1 MLDRVVSMEY
11 YGRNDV
17 TLGGFLERYCFREMY
32 RCSNRMCDTPM
43 TQHIRRFVH
52 GTGCLQVVIR
62 KLDIPMAGT
71 ADNIYTWTYCR
82 RCRESSPVSTLSTDA
97 WSLSF
102 AKYLELR
109 FHASSYVRRWMT
121 TTFDESDVICRHSL
135 HHDHHQ
141 YFGCQS
147 VVASFRYSTITL
159 KEVAFP
165 GLVIQILPLE
175 VTLKQLEDEC
185 KMLHYQTN
193 AVFVAVLEQ
202 LHRLKKEVP
211 TEQQSAAVTDNV
223 IEVEDEQDCVTQ
235 KVEYMQSLIQ
245 NMKKKTSTD
254 DVRVFLQVQDAFVGI
269 RRQVAELVVEWND
282 RIHDFEV
289 QMKKSADKNRTAS
302 QAGGSGAA
310 SRPITI
316 TSSQSQLS
324 ADDESDFSVISD
336 SVIEDADVSQK
347 DDEPRVSPPLPPATP
362 AAAAGQNSKGC
373 DLYLYLYLYHAVLA
387 EAVISIGPMHNPE
400 MTERLYKSL

>member
-1 MLDRVVSMEY
+1 MEY

-32 RCSNRMCDTPM
+32 RCSSRTCDTPM

-52 GTGCLQVVIR
+52 GTGCLHVAMR
-62 KLDIPMAGT
+62 KLDIPMAGS
-71 ADNIYTWTYCR
+71 ADTIYTWMYCR
-82 RCRESSPVSTLSTDA
+82 KCRESSPVATLSTDA

-109 FHASSYVRRWMT
+109 FHASSYVRRPT
-121 TTFDESDVICRHSL
+121 ATAFDDSDVICRHSL

-147 VVASFRYSTITL
+147 VIASFRYSTITL

-165 GLVIQILPLE
+165 GIVIPIRPLD
-175 VTLKQLEDEC
+175 VQLQQLESDA

-193 AVFVAVLEQ
+193 AVFTAALEQ

-211 TEQQSAAVTDNV
+211 TTDVQSAAITDLV
-223 IEVEDEQDCVTQ
+223 VEVEEEQDCVTQ
-235 KVEYMQSLIQ
+235 KVEYMKSLIQ
-245 NMKKKTSTD
+245 NMKKMSTNDTS
-254 DVRVFLQVQDAFVGI
+254 VCLQILDAFVGI
-269 RRQVAELVVEWND
+269 RRQVAELVVVWND

-289 QMKKSADKNRTAS
+289 QLKKSADKNRSAKPVS
-302 QAGGSGAA
+302 
-310 SRPITI
+310 ITG
-316 TSSQSQLS
+316 SQSQMS

-336 SVIEDADVSQK
+336 SVVDYIDVSPR
-347 DDEPRVSPPLPPATP
+347 DDETRMTPPLPSATIT
-362 AAAAGQNSKGC
+362 ATAAAGQNTTYMHLIST
-373 DLYLYLYLYHAVLA
+373 LLA
-387 EAVISIGPMHNPE
+387 STHMDDCIVHCQYFS
-400 MTERLYKSL
+400 

>member
-1 MLDRVVSMEY
+1 MEY

-32 RCSNRMCDTPM
+32 RCSSRMCDTPM

-52 GTGCLQVVIR
+52 GTGCLQVVMR

-71 ADNIYTWTYCR
+71 ADTIYTWAYCR
-82 RCRESSPVSTLSTDA
+82 RCRESSPVSILSTDA

-109 FHASSYVRRWMT
+109 FHASSYVRRST
-121 TTFDESDVICRHSL
+121 TTAFDESDAFCNHSL

-147 VVASFRYSTITL
+147 VVASLRYSKVTL

-165 GLVIQILPLE
+165 GIVIQILPLE
-175 VTLKQLEDEC
+175 VTLQQLEDDG

-193 AVFVAVLEQ
+193 AVFMAVLDQ

-211 TEQQSAAVTDNV
+211 TEIQSAAITDNV

-245 NMKKKTSTD
+245 NMKTESTND
-254 DVRVFLQVQDAFVGI
+254 ASICLQIQDAFVGI
-269 RRQVAELVVEWND
+269 KRQVAELVLVWND
-282 RIHDFEV
+282 RIHDVEV
-289 QMKKSADKNRTAS
+289 QMKKSADRNRLSS
-302 QAGGSGAA
+302 QAGGTGAA
-310 SRPITI
+310 SRPISI
-316 TSSQSQLS
+316 TNSQSQFS
-324 ADDESDFSVISD
+324 ADDESDFSIISD
-336 SVIEDADVSQK
+336 SVMEDVDVSQK
-347 DDEPRVSPPLPPATP
+347 DDETQVLPPLPSAMP
-362 AAAAGQNSKGC
+362 AAAAGQNS
-373 DLYLYLYLYHAVLA
+373 
-387 EAVISIGPMHNPE
+387 
-400 MTERLYKSL
+400 

>member
-1 MLDRVVSMEY
+1 MNTPSCIFLSDAIVMYLGHRVVSMEY

-52 GTGCLQVVIR
+52 GTGCLQVVMR

-71 ADNIYTWTYCR
+71 ADTIYTWTYCR
-82 RCRESSPVSTLSTDA
+82 KCRESSPVSTLSTDA

-109 FHASSYVRRWMT
+109 FHASSYVRRSTT
-121 TTFDESDVICRHSL
+121 TTFDESDICCHSL

-165 GLVIQILPLE
+165 EIVIPILPLDI
-175 VTLKQLEDEC
+175 TLQQLEDDG

-193 AVFVAVLEQ
+193 AVFLAVLEH
-202 LHRLKKEVP
+202 LHRLKKEVL
-211 TEQQSAAVTDNV
+211 TDTQSATITEHV
-223 IEVEDEQDCVTQ
+223 IDVEEEQDCVTQ
-235 KVEYMQSLIQ
+235 KVEYMQSLVQ
-245 NMKKKTSTD
+245 DMKKMLNN
-254 DVRVFLQVQDAFVGI
+254 DVSVCLQILDAFVGI
-269 RRQVAELVVEWND
+269 RRQVAELVMVWND

-289 QMKKSADKNRTAS
+289 QLKKTADRSKSVARS
-302 QAGGSGAA
+302 VS
-310 SRPITI
+310 ITN
-316 TSSQSQLS
+316 SQSQLS

-336 SVIEDADVSQK
+336 SAVDGIEISQR
-347 DDEPRVSPPLPPATP
+347 DDMPRMTPPLPVAVP
-362 AAAAGQNSKGC
+362 AASAG
-373 DLYLYLYLYHAVLA
+373 
-387 EAVISIGPMHNPE
+387 
-400 MTERLYKSL
+400 

>member
-1 MLDRVVSMEY
+1 MEY

-32 RCSNRMCDTPM
+32 QCSNRMCETPM

-52 GTGCLQVVIR
+52 GTGCLQVIMR

-71 ADNIYTWTYCR
+71 ADTIYTWTYCR
-82 RCRESSPVSTLSTDA
+82 KCRESSSVSMLSTDA

-109 FHASSYVRRWMT
+109 FHASLYIRRST
-121 TTFDESDVICRHSL
+121 TTVYDDSDIVCSHSI

-159 KEVAFP
+159 NEVAFP
-165 GLVIQILPLE
+165 GLVINILPLDI
-175 VTLKQLEDEC
+175 TLQQLEDDG

-193 AVFVAVLEQ
+193 AVFMAVLEQ

-211 TEQQSAAVTDNV
+211 SELQSAAVTDNV
-223 IEVEDEQDCVTQ
+223 IDVEEEQECVTQ

-245 NMKKKTSTD
+245 NMKKIPPSDTSIY
-254 DVRVFLQVQDAFVGI
+254 LQVQDAFVCI
-269 RRQVAELVVEWND
+269 KRQVAELVMVWND

-289 QMKKSADKNRTAS
+289 QMKKSADRKVS
-302 QAGGSGAA
+302 QAGGAA
-310 SRPITI
+310 SSRPIHI
-316 TSSQSQLS
+316 TDSQSQLS

-336 SVIEDADVSQK
+336 SVIEEAVADVATR
-347 DDEPRVSPPLPPATP
+347 DDEPQVSPPLPPATSS
-362 AAAAGQNSKGC
+362 AAGHNSQC
-373 DLYLYLYLYHAVLA
+373 
-387 EAVISIGPMHNPE
+387 MHLHFLHIV
-400 MTERLYKSL
+400 TYFK

>member
-1 MLDRVVSMEY
+1 MEY

-43 TQHIRRFVH
+43 TQHVRRFVH
-52 GTGCLQVVIR
+52 GTGCLQVVMR

-71 ADNIYTWTYCR
+71 ADTVYTWTYCR

-109 FHASSYVRRWMT
+109 FHGSSYIRRTMT
-121 TTFDESDVICRHSL
+121 TAFDDCDVVCQHSL

-159 KEVAFP
+159 KEVTFP
-165 GLVIQILPLE
+165 EIVIQILPIE
-175 VTLKQLEDEC
+175 VTLQQLEDDG
-185 KMLHYQTN
+185 KMLHYQAS
-193 AVFVAVLEQ
+193 AVFMVVLEQ

-211 TEQQSAAVTDNV
+211 SDLQSAAITDYV
-223 IEVEDEQDCVTQ
+223 IEVEEEQDCVTQ
-235 KVEYMQSLIQ
+235 KVEYMQSLVQ
-245 NMKKKTSTD
+245 NMKKIATND
-254 DVRVFLQVQDAFVGI
+254 ANVYLQIQDAFVGI
-269 RRQVAELVVEWND
+269 RRQVAELVVVWND

-289 QMKKSADKNRTAS
+289 QMKKTADKSRLTS
-302 QAGGSGAA
+302 QAGGTTGTT

-336 SVIEDADVSQK
+336 SVIEDVDMSQK
-347 DDEPRVSPPLPPATP
+347 DDEPLVMPPLPSATP
-362 AAAAGQNSKGC
+362 ATAAGQHS
-373 DLYLYLYLYHAVLA
+373 
-387 EAVISIGPMHNPE
+387 
-400 MTERLYKSL
+400 